1 MNKIMLHGRM
11 ADNAELK
18 VNINGTE
25 YCNFTIAV
33 DRYMGK
39 DKEKQAD
46 FIKCKAF
53 SKTASLINTYFK
65 KGKEIVADG
74 SLHFDKYDKDG
85 EKRTYAYV
93 TVEHVE
99 FCGGKSTSEQAG
111 SSMPNEDNSLPDFTE
126 ENGTEEDLP
135 F

>member
-11 ADNAELK
+11 TADAELK
-18 VNINGTE
+18 VNTNGTE
-25 YCNFTIAV
+25 YCNFAIAV

-39 DKEKQAD
+39 DKDKQTD
-46 FIKCKAF
+46 FIQCKAY
-53 SKTASLINTYFK
+53 SKTANLINTYFK

-74 SLHFDKYDKDG
+74 SLHFDRYEKDG

-99 FCGGKSTSEQAG
+99 FCGGKSSTEQTNNQP
-111 SSMPNEDNSLPDFTE
+111 SNELSGLPDFVE
-126 ENGTEEDLP
+126 DSSDEDLP

>member
-11 ADNAELK
+11 TADTELK
-18 VNINGTE
+18 VNTNGTE

-39 DKEKQAD
+39 DKDKQAD
-46 FIKCKAF
+46 FISCKAF

-65 KGKEIVADG
+65 KGKEIVAEG
-74 SLHFDKYDKDG
+74 ALHFDKYDKDG

-93 TVEHVE
+93 TVERVE
-99 FCGGKSTSEQAG
+99 FCGSKAAQEQPG
-111 SSMPNEDNSLPDFTE
+111 NSLPNEENGLPDFTE
-126 ENGTEEDLP
+126 DTGSEEDLP